1 MRTALVISL
10 TALFLVGGASAQ
22 QEPPKLPPEAPP
34 APAKPAEGQPPATPP
49 GATPPGATPPATPP
63 AAGDPKAAN
72 PKPAETAPAA
82 DPMKMAT
89 PGAPG
94 KKPPQSTVDDRAYI
108 LGPEDQISVFVY
120 QGVEFTGQHMIRP
133 DGKITINLVGDVQAS
148 GLTPEDLAKSI
159 REKIKAYVN
168 DPDVTVSVLAVR
180 SKKYLINGEVYK
192 PGEYLLVVP
201 TRVFQALVN
210 AGGFKDFA
218 NQKRITVIHENNERD
233 YFNYKEVLAG
243 KKLDQNI
250 WVRPGDIIVVK

>member
-10 TALFLVGGASAQ
+10 AALFLVGGAIAQ

-34 APAKPAEGQPPATPP
+34 TPVKPADGQPPVPATSPAKPADAMPPA
-49 GATPPGATPPATPP
+49 GA
-63 AAGDPKAAN
+63 
-72 PKPAETAPAA
+72 PKPAETVP
-82 DPMKMAT
+82 DPMKMA
-89 PGAPG
+89 APG
-94 KKPPQSTVDDRAYI
+94 PEGKIPPKSAVDDRAYI

-159 REKIKAYVN
+159 RDKIKAFVN

-180 SKKYLINGEVYK
+180 SKKYLINGEVFK

-218 NQKRITVIHENNERD
+218 NQKKITVIHEDNKRD

>member
-10 TALFLVGGASAQ
+10 TALFLVAGASAQ
-22 QEPPKLPPEAPP
+22 QEPPKLPPDAPP
-34 APAKPAEGQPPATPP
+34 APVKPAESQPATPP
-49 GATPPGATPPATPP
+49 GGTP
-63 AAGDPKAAN
+63 AAVPQTAPAAEPKPTEA
-72 PKPAETAPAA
+72 KPAESAPVA

-89 PGAPG
+89 PGGAG

-218 NQKRITVIHENNERD
+218 NQKKITVIHENNERD

>member
-10 TALFLVGGASAQ
+10 TALFLVAGASAQ
-22 QEPPKLPPEAPP
+22 QEPPKLPPEAP
-34 APAKPAEGQPPATPP
+34 APVKPAEKQPVTPP
-49 GATPPGATPPATPP
+49 GATPPGAVPPATPAP
-63 AAGDPKAAN
+63 AGDPKPAA

-82 DPMKMAT
+82 DPMKMA
-89 PGAPG
+89 APG
-94 KKPPQSTVDDRAYI
+94 SKGKTPPRSAVDNRAYI
-108 LGPEDQISVFVY
+108 LGAEDQISVFVY
-120 QGVEFTGQHMIRP
+120 QGAEFTGQHMIRP

-180 SKKYLINGEVYK
+180 SKKYLINGEVFK
-192 PGEYLLVVP
+192 PGEYLLVVD

-218 NQKRITVIHENNERD
+218 NQKKITVIHDDNTRD

>member
-10 TALFLVGGASAQ
+10 TALFLVAGASAQ
-22 QEPPKLPPEAPP
+22 QEPPKLPPDAPP
-34 APAKPAEGQPPATPP
+34 SPVKPAGEKP
-49 GATPPGATPPATPP
+49 GATPQTVAPP
-63 AAGDPKAAN
+63 AAEPKPTEA
-72 PKPAETAPAA
+72 KPAETAPAAA

-89 PGAPG
+89 PGGAG
-94 KKPPQSTVDDRAYI
+94 KTPPKSAVDDHAYI

-120 QGVEFTGQHMIRP
+120 QGIEFTGQHMIRP

-159 REKIKAYVN
+159 RDKIKAYVN

-218 NQKRITVIHENNERD
+218 NQRKITVIHENNERD

>member
-10 TALFLVGGASAQ
+10 TALFLVAGASAQ
-22 QEPPKLPPEAPP
+22 QEPPKLPPDAPP
-34 APAKPAEGQPPATPP
+34 APVKPAEVKPAEVKP
-49 GATPPGATPPATPP
+49 GATPPQSVAPP
-63 AAGDPKAAN
+63 AAEPKPTDA
-72 PKPAETAPAA
+72 KPAETAPATV

-89 PGAPG
+89 PGSTG
-94 KKPPQSTVDDRAYI
+94 KTPPKSAVDDHAYI

-180 SKKYLINGEVYK
+180 SKKYLINGEVFK

-218 NQKRITVIHENNERD
+218 NQKKITVIHENNERD